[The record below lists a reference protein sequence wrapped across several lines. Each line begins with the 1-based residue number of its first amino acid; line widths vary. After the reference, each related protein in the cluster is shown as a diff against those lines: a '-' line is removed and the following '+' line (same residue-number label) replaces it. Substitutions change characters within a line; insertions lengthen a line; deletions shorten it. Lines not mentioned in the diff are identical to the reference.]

1 MTYREDDILLKMQ
14 ELKIIIEDGEKEIQ
28 QMREQLK
35 SLELAHGIMTA
46 VPSNDR
52 QTSLIESQRFR
63 SMGLQ
68 DACLEILNGA
78 DEPLFRE
85 EVAETLLSGGYVTKS
100 NRFRDVVGTT
110 LNNLH
115 NANRIDRIKKNDRVA
130 YRKNESDSGSEG
142 SEQE

>member
-1 MTYREDDILLKMQ
+1 MTYKDEDILLKIQ
-14 ELKIIIEDGEKEIQ
+14 ELRDALGAREKEIQ
-28 QMREQLK
+28 QIKDRLE
-35 SLELAHGIMTA
+35 SLELTHNIMME

-52 QTSLIESQRFR
+52 QADLIDSQRFR

-68 DACLEILNGA
+68 DACLEILNEA
-78 DEPLFRE
+78 EKPLFRE
-85 EVAETLLSGGYVTKS
+85 GVAETLLRGGYVTKS

-115 NANRIDRIKKNDRVA
+115 NANRIERIKRNDRVA
-130 YRKNESDSGSEG
+130 YRKSESGPGSEG